1 CARDPS
7 PTYYYGSD
15 YQGPAGSDSW

>member
-15 YQGPAGSDSW
+15 YQGPGGLDSW

>member
-7 PTYYYGSD
+7 PTYYYGGD
-15 YQGPAGSDSW
+15 YQGPAGLDSW

>member
-1 CARDPS
+1 CARVGS

-15 YQGPAGSDSW
+15 YPRGGLDSW

>member
-15 YQGPAGSDSW
+15 YQGPAGLDSW